1 MTVAC
6 YDCASQRLADEA
18 PPHHEEGQESATRE
32 EQQCPCRDPQA
43 GAAGRG
49 EHLRRGRRS
58 VLILHAWHSVL
69 ILHRSTA
76 AGRRAAGRR
85 AAGRRAAGR
94 RAAGRRAA
102 GRRAAG
108 RRDHDDL
115 TALGQIEDVVDDVL
129 DLGDVDITF
138 LGDVLDVD
146 VVTELVY
153 LSLVDLVL
161 HRSLDAGYVAARD
174 LRHRRAGGVGGR
186 VHGRVHA
193 RRLFAG
199 RARASPGRGRGR
211 AGRGPF
217 ALRTVVRS
225 ELVRWP
231 EDYIFSV
238 FFVLLVGFERSGVIV
253 HQ

>member
-76 AGRRAAGRR
+76 GGRRARAGRRRARAGRRRAAAGRRRAAAGRR
-85 AAGRRAAGR
+85 AA
-94 RAAGRRAA
+94 
-102 GRRAAG
+102 
-108 RRDHDDL
+108 RDDDITTL
-115 TALGQIEDVVDDVL
+115 VYREGGKDVL

-138 LGDVLDVD
+138 LRDVLDVD
-146 VVTELVY
+146 VVTELVD
-153 LSLVDLVL
+153 LRLVDLVL
-161 HRSLDAGYVAARD
+161 HGGLDASYVAARG
-174 LRHRRAGGVGGR
+174 LRHRR
-186 VHGRVHA
+186 
-193 RRLFAG
+193 
-199 RARASPGRGRGR
+199 S
-211 AGRGPF
+211 
-217 ALRTVVRS
+217 
-225 ELVRWP
+225 
-231 EDYIFSV
+231 
-238 FFVLLVGFERSGVIV
+238 
-253 HQ
+253 